1 VQLVSPHVYRD
12 NMVRAALKKNFGKT
26 PRRSTQ
32 VHSER
37 AVNAEVP
44 LLEGCEQLISAS
56 TDIVL
61 GAGELDDT
69 VWANAQGWLRN
80 DHAINGNISSV
91 NTTLRLRAGL
101 NKPPSN
107 QGLVQALVGHQELVE
122 SRKLPSWS

>member
-1 VQLVSPHVYRD
+1 VQLVSPHVYGD
-12 NMVRAALKKNFGKT
+12 DMLRATLEKNLGEPTGGRAEVHRARALDG
-26 PRRSTQ
+26 
-32 VHSER
+32 
-37 AVNAEVP
+37 EVP
-44 LLEGCEQLISAS
+44 LLEGCKQLIGAS

-61 GAGELDDT
+61 GTDELDDT

>member
-44 LLEGCEQLISAS
+44 LLEGCKQLMGAS
-56 TDIVL
+56 TDVIP
-61 GAGELDDT
+61 GTSDLDDT
-69 VWANAQGWLRN
+69 VLIDTQGWLCPN
-80 DHAINGNISSV
+80 HSV
-91 NTTLRLRAGL
+91 NRHVPRINAPFGL
-101 NKPPSN
+101 CPCLDEPPGN
-107 QGLVQALVGHQELVE
+107 QGLVQALVRH
-122 SRKLPSWS
+122 